1 MKHAPL
7 LLLVLSMATA
17 CGTQPRTVALDAQ
30 TQQQLTADVNAV
42 RGAAT
47 RQDPKAAGDTLT
59 ALTRHVADAQAAG
72 RLNPTQAQGILAAAA
87 RVIDDVQTIPTPTT
101 PPATLIVTV
110 PQATPQPNGDNNN
123 NNGDNN
129 TKPGK
134 HKG

>member
-1 MKHAPL
+1 ML
-7 LLLVLSMATA
+7 LLGVLALATA

-47 RQDPKAAGDTLT
+47 RQDPKAAQDALT

-72 RLNPTQAQGILAAAA
+72 RLNSTQAQSILAAAA
-87 RVIDDVQTIPTPTT
+87 RIDDDVHTIPTTTT
-101 PPATLIVTV
+101 PPTTVIVTV
-110 PQATPQPNGDNNN
+110 PPTTPQPTTD

-129 TKPGK
+129 GDTTTKPGK